1 MANVIRVKRRN
12 SGTSDAPS
20 SLFNGELAV
29 NEVGGTGSVILWYG
43 YGDAGGGVATSIVAL
58 AGAGAFGALT
68 SSQTFTGDN
77 TFTGDVVLDGAVS
90 GTGLNDLLITYT
102 LNDFAIPVADL
113 SMATYKITN
122 LADPTDPQDAATKAY
137 VDATAQGLT
146 VKLSCRAA
154 TTANI
159 TLEDEQTID
168 GVVLVAGDRVLVKNQ
183 SSASDNGIYV
193 VVDGA
198 NAWTRS
204 DDANISAEVVT
215 GMFCFIEEGTVGAGK
230 GFVLTTAAPITLGS
244 TALVFTLFSGTGE
257 MTAGDALMLDG
268 SEFNVKYDTDFIEL
282 NGSNELIISTT
293 YVGQN
298 TIVTLGTITTGIW
311 EADVIGLEFGGTGD
325 DLSADADETIYKKSG
340 TSFVPATLH
349 SDYLSNTSDV
359 NGGTF

>member
-12 SGTSDAPS
+12 SGTSDAPA

-68 SSQTFTGDN
+68 SSQTFTGTN
-77 TFTGDVVLDGAVS
+77 TFTGPVVLTGAVS
-90 GTGLNDLLITYT
+90 GAGLNDLLVTYT
-102 LNDFAIPVADL
+102 LNDFALPVEEL
-113 SMATYKITN
+113 SMGTYKIVS

-146 VKLSCRAA
+146 VKLSCRVA

-168 GVVLVAGDRVLVKNQ
+168 GIVLVQGDRVLVKNQ
-183 SSASDNGIYV
+183 SSAANNGIYR
-193 VVDGA
+193 VVDGDV
-198 NAWTRS
+198 WQRT

-268 SEFNVKYDTDFIEL
+268 SEFNVKYDTTTIDL
-282 NGSNELIISTT
+282 NGSNELKISAT

-298 TIVTLGTITTGIW
+298 TIVTLGTVATGTW
-311 EADVIGLEFGGTGD
+311 NASVIGLAYGGTGA
-325 DLSADADETIYKKSG
+325 DLSANADETIYKKSG
-340 TSFVPATLH
+340 SSLVAATLH
-349 SDYLSNTSDV
+349 SDYLSNTSDL

>member
-12 SGTSDAPS
+12 SGTSDAPA

-68 SSQTFTGDN
+68 SSQTFTGTN
-77 TFTGDVVLDGAVS
+77 TFTGPVVLTGAVS
-90 GTGLNDLLITYT
+90 GAGLNDLLITYT
-102 LNDFAIPVADL
+102 LNDFALPVEEL
-113 SMATYKITN
+113 SMGTYKIVS

-146 VKLSCRAA
+146 VKLSCRVA

-168 GVVLVAGDRVLVKNQ
+168 GVALVGGDRVLVKNQ
-183 SSASDNGIYV
+183 SSGSDNGIYR
-193 VVDGA
+193 VVDGDV
-198 NAWTRS
+198 WQRT

-268 SEFNVKYDTDFIEL
+268 SEFNVKYDTDYIEL

-298 TIVTLGTITTGIW
+298 TIVTLGTIATGTW
-311 EADVIGLEFGGTGD
+311 EADVIGLEYGGTGD

-349 SDYLSNTSDV
+349 SDYLSSTSDL

>member
-12 SGTSDAPS
+12 SGTSDAPA

-68 SSQTFTGDN
+68 SSQTFTGTN
-77 TFTGDVVLDGAVS
+77 TFTGPVVLTGGVTGA
-90 GTGLNDLLITYT
+90 GIIALIDSYE
-102 LNDFAIPVADL
+102 LSDFLPPVANV
-113 SMATYKITN
+113 SMGTYKITS
-122 LADPTDPQDAATKAY
+122 LADPTNPQDAATKAY

-168 GVVLVAGDRVLVKNQ
+168 GVVLVAGNRVLVKNQ

-204 DDANISAEVVT
+204 EDANISAEVVT

-230 GFVLTTAAPITLGS
+230 GFVLTTVAPITLGS
-244 TALVFTLFSGTGE
+244 TALVFALFSGTGE

-268 SEFNVKYDTDFIEL
+268 SEFNVKYDTTTIEL
-282 NGSNELIISTT
+282 NGSNELKISAT

-298 TIVTLGTITTGIW
+298 TIVTLGTVATGTW
-311 EADVIGLEFGGTGD
+311 NASVIGLAYGGTGAN
-325 DLSADADETIYKKSG
+325 LSANADETIYKKSG
-340 TSFVPATLH
+340 SSLVAATLH
-349 SDYLSNTSDV
+349 SDYLSNTSDL

>member
-12 SGTSDAPS
+12 SGTSDAPA

-68 SSQTFTGDN
+68 SSQTFTGTN
-77 TFTGDVVLDGAVS
+77 TFSGEVILDGVVS

-113 SMATYKITN
+113 SMATYKITS

-146 VKLSCRAA
+146 VKLSCRVA

-159 TLEDEQTID
+159 TLEDEQTVD
-168 GVVLVAGDRVLVKNQ
+168 GVALVGGDRVLVKNQ
-183 SSASDNGIYV
+183 SSGSDNGIYR
-193 VVDGA
+193 VVDGDV
-198 NAWTRS
+198 WQRT

-230 GFVLTTAAPITLGS
+230 GFVLTNPAPITLGS

-268 SEFNVKYDTDFIEL
+268 SEFNVKYDTDYIEL

-298 TIVTLGTITTGIW
+298 TIVTLGTITTGTW
-311 EADVIGLEFGGTGD
+311 NATVIGLAYGGTGD
-325 DLSADADETIYKKSG
+325 DLSSDADETIYKKSG
-340 TSFVPATLH
+340 YSLVPATLH
-349 SDYLSNTSDV
+349 TDYLSSTSDL

>member
-12 SGTSDAPS
+12 SGNSDAPA

-29 NEVGGTGSVILWYG
+29 NEVGGTGATILWYG
-43 YGDAGGGVATSIVAL
+43 YGDAGGGVATSVVAL
-58 AGAGAFGALT
+58 AGPGAFGALT
-68 SSQTFTGDN
+68 ANQEFEGDN
-77 TFTGDVVLDGAVS
+77 TFTGDVVLDGVVS

-102 LNDFAIPVADL
+102 LNDFALPVAEL
-113 SMATYKITN
+113 SMGTYKIVS
-122 LADPTDPQDAATKAY
+122 LGDPEDPQDAATKAY

-146 VKLSCRAA
+146 VKLSCRVA

-159 TLEDEQTID
+159 TLEDEQTVD
-168 GVVLVAGDRVLVKNQ
+168 GIALVQGDRVLVKNQ
-183 SSASDNGIYV
+183 SSGSENGIYR
-193 VVDGA
+193 VVDGDV
-198 NAWTRS
+198 WQRT

-257 MTAGDALMLDG
+257 ITAGDALMLDG
-268 SEFNVKYDTDFIEL
+268 SEFNVKYDTTTIEI
-282 NGSNELIISTT
+282 NGSNELSVSTA

-298 TIVTLGTITTGIW
+298 TIVTVGTVATGTW
-311 EADVIGLEFGGTGD
+311 EADVVGLEYGGTGD

-340 TSFVPATLH
+340 TSLVPATLH
-349 SDYLSNTSDV
+349 SDYLSNTSDL